1 MKTRIVSILLL
12 AVMLMTALPIG
23 VFSLVSFAAEAEKM
37 REEDYDALYVTEGLQ
52 YAFDFYKL
60 NEYWSP
66 NGHGYVIPV
75 GPSDDAA
82 YYDATTGKTFDF
94 TAENNRFEYTIVKTA
109 ADGTETTLTG
119 TYFGEADASAK
130 VAELTAAE
138 ADGATYTAVKGTAL
152 HKAWARAVDAWS
164 EADKALLGEFATCT
178 AKGTLMSANNGFGT
192 KTDKRQNFA
201 RSAYASLDNGYVT
214 LLPKGSTYTGGGGLQ
229 LSQASAD
236 LGTAEIVSEIG
247 ASAGSGYVLFNNL
260 GLTPTKDTT
269 TKTYTVTGSYDRV
282 PQLDVIKSAS
292 PIPYDK
298 VTTLSYT
305 MKDGVYKLYNGNEL
319 VLDATYTG
327 DPSNGNYIGWGG
339 KACSTKV
346 YAARYYLGVLDE
358 SARAQNHFADMAKF
372 FRIDASGFAD
382 RRGAFSAEA
391 VNAFYAAFGAVNFDS
406 TRDAVQAVYDAAYA
420 VLCASVS
427 PDTPDAP
434 DTPSLTE
441 ADYNALYVQS
451 GLAVAF
457 DVMALNSYWGKTDS
471 DNAAGIAFPKS
482 PMLDNAYTHTDGK
495 TYDFTKLYVNGD
507 GVTYPYY
514 VDRFDD
520 AARDASGALIAS
532 PDAGKEKE
540 YHIVTGTRDAQSVT
554 GYKAFT
560 GHAAIIADT
569 NTYYSLDSAYE
580 KIVALEEADTRNA
593 YDYWI
598 VGDDTSA
605 AYKAA
610 TAAYASEVNAWLKQY
625 TWAGAG
631 RITSGT
637 STGYKKDL
645 RDAFMMYAAIADP
658 ISAVNN
664 PEKGGYLVRQYPFCT
679 DKGLQITMNSIGP
692 EGSTMELVTRI
703 GTLAGSNFVILG
715 NVRPTVSGNEI
726 TGTNEN
732 FTAAEGTTPKTGVFD
747 RTALDTL
754 RFTVVNSADDN
765 KDTALITQG
774 DNVLYSATGTYT
786 QNNTCIIGYS
796 NSFKNGEIY
805 NIRIYDRALSPTE
818 EAQNHFADLAKWF
831 RLDIGN
837 FKAYSTPDKER
848 VYTALADYNYENT
861 TRYALQAAYDALV
874 LDIMVEKYEAHYLE
888 GEAYA
893 AHNAFVAACIARM
906 QKAEDY
912 FPIDGIYTIPLSERG
927 AIYALSGDA
936 LTEAAV
942 AEAITAY
949 WAFDEAAYKSYN
961 DLYYD
966 EGNLVAAYD
975 FFALN
980 SYWNADRVAGYL
992 PTTAALAGWESLT
1005 EDGGRYFDRFAVKGR
1020 LTLRHEGSNAP
1031 FTLPAGDLRG
1041 GGGFVLVGAIN
1052 AADGFSV
1059 TGLGDGAASAEL
1071 VLRADT
1077 AADTLFSLS
1086 GLSLGVAA
1094 GAYTAPSGMHTLTDS
1109 EGIGTEATLG
1119 SVATYSLVSTHKG
1132 MGKAATLS
1140 LSVDGAS
1147 VLTATGT
1154 AMADPVSTAAFA
1166 MDNSF
1171 TGALYAIRYYR
1182 TAISDAE
1189 RAQNHFADVA
1199 KFYRIDLADIDLI
1212 LTHPAEAAALYAAFA
1227 DFGFE
1232 ESREE
1237 VQSAYDAFCSS
1248 FLSENPT
1255 LAALCD
1261 EAEGLL
1267 TFEGFQVRIAG
1278 TEAPAANAYAGMR
1291 GVFTVNEG
1299 LLAALRERG
1308 YTVRL
1313 GVVTRNAA
1321 AGDAYLN
1328 KAVTTLIYNG
1338 TEYIAKTQTIE
1349 GIGRAFVVTVVYA
1362 TDEGGSY
1369 VPLPDGFVAALITMD
1384 VAYEC
1389 TVTLEKDGVT
1399 YAFTYAAH
1407 SDRFGDTVNPAEL
1420 YRYFGEEGDDLYQG
1434 SQKEDSLVK
1443 KMLSLIP
1450 PEEGAVKDP
1459 TVGKLTLAADGEAYY
1474 TVTLP
1479 EGAGEDVRNA
1489 VGAFASSLSSL
1500 TGATF
1505 LPAGDAG
1512 LRLDREILIT
1522 NGSARA
1528 DAIEFSADAAAK
1540 GLAYAIGVSGE
1551 RILVYA
1557 EDSAALAE
1565 ALTVLLASVTD
1576 NGTDDGKDDNA
1587 DGFYLPAMLSIEKS
1601 GTGTASIADYT
1612 VVVPAGMTTARL
1624 AKVTEYVD
1632 ALAARTG
1639 ITLTV
1644 ARDNATVT
1652 GRRILITTAAG
1663 KTAAADF
1670 LASTSYTGYAIG
1682 AAGNDIV
1689 VSAYFDVALR
1699 AALSALFATVS
1710 DDGEIPMGVSAK
1722 CDFGVGEGVPLLATN
1737 GTLDNGSLY
1746 YANYNSYTASY
1757 SDVSAAEHLAYRD
1770 LLVERGFVLY
1780 AENAI
1785 SGNLFATYTANGAV
1799 VNIAFYP
1806 SLSAMDITL
1815 TPEGAML
1822 PTVEAEPY
1830 VKNPDITPSITLM
1843 DHELA
1848 SYVLQ
1853 LEDGSFLI
1861 VDGGDLNRA
1870 GAMDKMWDHLTSLTP
1885 EGQKPVISLWMLT
1898 HAHSDHALLFV
1909 SFLEKYKDD
1918 LVLKAVAY
1926 NFPDYESLDLKN
1938 EPIDMYQG
1946 FDGLAVCAAKVERVL
1961 NLYYPDTKWWIPRTG
1976 ERHAVAGAEIEILF
1990 THEDKDPKAFT
2001 GGNTTSSGW
2010 RITLGDSTVV
2020 FLGDMTNDSCKR
2032 IADLYGA
2039 ALEADI
2045 LQVTHHG
2052 VGGGDLS
2059 LYQYVDPKICF
2070 WGTAKANFEGDKCN
2084 GTGDYE
2090 NYTYNYWVR
2099 TTDWTRIVNGEEVSG
2114 AREHYH
2120 GSVRTTIYLPVE

>member
-1 MKTRIVSILLL
+1 MDTDTGNHRV
-12 AVMLMTALPIG
+12 IG
-23 VFSLVSFAAEAEKM
+23 LFHFWVVLISV
-37 REEDYDALYVTEGLQ
+37 Q
-52 YAFDFYKL
+52 
-60 NEYWSP
+60 
-66 NGHGYVIPV
+66 
-75 GPSDDAA
+75 SD
-82 YYDATTGKTFDF
+82 T
-94 TAENNRFEYTIVKTA
+94 
-109 ADGTETTLTG
+109 
-119 TYFGEADASAK
+119 
-130 VAELTAAE
+130 
-138 ADGATYTAVKGTAL
+138 ATY
-152 HKAWARAVDAWS
+152 
-164 EADKALLGEFATCT
+164 
-178 AKGTLMSANNGFGT
+178 
-192 KTDKRQNFA
+192 
-201 RSAYASLDNGYVT
+201 
-214 LLPKGSTYTGGGGLQ
+214 
-229 LSQASAD
+229 
-236 LGTAEIVSEIG
+236 
-247 ASAGSGYVLFNNL
+247 
-260 GLTPTKDTT
+260 
-269 TKTYTVTGSYDRV
+269 
-282 PQLDVIKSAS
+282 
-292 PIPYDK
+292 
-298 VTTLSYT
+298 
-305 MKDGVYKLYNGNEL
+305 
-319 VLDATYTG
+319 
-327 DPSNGNYIGWGG
+327 
-339 KACSTKV
+339 
-346 YAARYYLGVLDE
+346 
-358 SARAQNHFADMAKF
+358 
-372 FRIDASGFAD
+372 
-382 RRGAFSAEA
+382 
-391 VNAFYAAFGAVNFDS
+391 
-406 TRDAVQAVYDAAYA
+406 AVYDAAYA

-457 DVMALNSYWGKTDS
+457 DVMALNGYWGGSTS

-482 PMLDNAYTHTDGK
+482 PMLDTAYLHTDGK
-495 TYDFTKLYVNGD
+495 TYDFTKLYVNED

-532 PDAGKEKE
+532 PEAGKEKE

-560 GHAAIIADT
+560 AHTSIIADT

-580 KIVALEEADTRNA
+580 KILSLEAADKKNA
-593 YDYWI
+593 YDYFI

-610 TAAYASEVNAWLKQY
+610 AAAYAKAVNAWLAEY
-625 TWAGAG
+625 TWAGKG
-631 RITSGT
+631 SITMGT
-637 STGYKKDL
+637 VTGYNKDL
-645 RDAFMMYAAIADP
+645 RDAFMTYAAVADP
-658 ISAVNN
+658 AS
-664 PEKGGYLVRQYPFCT
+664 GGYLIRQYPYCA
-679 DKGLQITMNSIGP
+679 DKGLQVTMNSIGAS
-692 EGSTMELVTRI
+692 GATMELVTRI
-703 GTLAGSNFVILG
+703 GTQAATNFAIFG

-726 TGTNEN
+726 TGTNTN
-732 FTAAEGTTPKTGVFD
+732 FTAAAGTAPVIGAFD
-747 RTALDTL
+747 RAAVDTL
-754 RFTVVNSADDN
+754 RITVVNSAAEN
-765 KDTALITQG
+765 ADTLRIAQG
-774 DNVLYSATGTYT
+774 DTTLYSAVGTYT
-786 QNNTCIIGYS
+786 DNKTCILGYS

-805 NIRIYDRALSPTE
+805 NIRLYDRALSPTE

-831 RLDIGN
+831 RLDIGD
-837 FKAYSTPDKER
+837 FKAYGTPDKER
-848 VYTALADYNYENT
+848 VYTAFAGYTYENVT
-861 TRYALQAAYDALV
+861 KDELQAAYDALV
-874 LDIMVEKYEAHYLE
+874 LSFMVEKYEAHYLE

-893 AHNAFVAACIARM
+893 AHNAFIAACIARM
-906 QKAEDY
+906 KKAEDY

-1005 EDGGRYFDRFAVKGR
+1005 ADGGRYFDRFAVKGR

-1041 GGGFVLVGAIN
+1041 GGGFVLIGAMN

-1119 SVATYSLVSTHKG
+1119 TIGTYSLTATNAGRGS
-1132 MGKAATLS
+1132 AATIS
-1140 LSVDGAS
+1140 LAVDGTP
-1147 VLTATGT
+1147 VLSAVGT
-1154 AMADPVSTAAFA
+1154 AMADPTGTAALA

-1212 LTHPAEAAALYAAFA
+1212 LTHPAEASALYAAFA
-1227 DFGFE
+1227 DFGFL

-1237 VQSAYDAFCSS
+1237 VQGVYDAFRAA

-1255 LAALCD
+1255 LAALRD
-1261 EAEGLL
+1261 EASGLL
-1267 TFEGFQVRIAG
+1267 VFEGFQVRIAG
-1278 TEAPAANAYAGMR
+1278 TEAPAPNAYAGMR
-1291 GVFTVNEG
+1291 GVFSVDDE
-1299 LLAALRERG
+1299 LLTAFRERG
-1308 YTVRL
+1308 YTVRF
-1313 GVVTRNAA
+1313 GIATRNAA
-1321 AGDAYLN
+1321 AGHSYLN
-1328 KAVTTLIYNG
+1328 NVVTTPIYNG
-1338 TEYIAKTQTIE
+1338 TEYVAKTKVVPE
-1349 GIGRAFVVTVVYA
+1349 IGHAFVVTVVYA
-1362 TDEGGSY
+1362 SNTDGHYIPMSDER
-1369 VPLPDGFVAALITMD
+1369 VAELITLD
-1384 VAYEC
+1384 VAYAYA
-1389 TVTLEKDGVT
+1389 VTLEKNGDI
-1399 YAFTYAAH
+1399 YAFTYNVH
-1407 SDRFGDTVNPAEL
+1407 SDRFGDAINAAEL

-1450 PEEGAVKDP
+1450 PEEGAVKAP
-1459 TVGKLTLAADGEAYY
+1459 TVGKLSLAADGEPYY
-1474 TVTLP
+1474 TITLP

-1557 EDSAALAE
+1557 EGSAALAE

-1601 GTGTASIADYT
+1601 GTRTASIADYT

-1632 ALAARTG
+1632 VLAARTG

-1710 DDGEIPMGVSAK
+1710 DDGEIPTGVSAK

-1785 SGNLFATYTANGAV
+1785 NGNLFATYTASGRV
-1799 VNIAFYP
+1799 VNLAFYP
-1806 SLSAMDITL
+1806 SLSAMDITV

-1822 PTVEAEPY
+1822 PTAVAAPY
-1830 VKNPDITPSITLM
+1830 EKNPDITPSVTLM

-1848 SYVLQ
+1848 SYVMQ

-1885 EGQKPVISLWMLT
+1885 AGQKPVISLWMLT
-1898 HAHSDHALLFV
+1898 HAHSDHSLLFV

-1918 LVLKAVAY
+1918 LILKAVAY
-1926 NFPDYESLDLKN
+1926 NFPDYESLDMKN
-1938 EPIDMYQG
+1938 EPIYEYQG

-1961 NLYYPDTKWWIPRTG
+1961 DLYYPDTKWWIPRTG
-1976 ERHAVAGAEIEILF
+1976 EVHSVAGAEIEILF

-2010 RITLGDSTVV
+2010 RVTLGGSTVV
-2020 FLGDMTNDSCKR
+2020 YLGDMTDDSCKR
-2032 IADLYGA
+2032 IAGLYGA
-2039 ALEADI
+2039 ELEADI

-2052 VGGGDLS
+2052 VSGGDLA

-2084 GTGDYE
+2084 GTGDYAK
-2090 NYTYNYWVR
+2090 YTYNYWVR
-2099 TTDWTRIVNGEEVSG
+2099 TTDWTRTVNGEEISG

-2120 GSVRTTIYLPVE
+2120 GSVRTTILLPVE

>member
-1 MKTRIVSILLL
+1 MKTRIVSMLLL

-37 REEDYDALYVTEGLQ
+37 SEKDYDALYYTEGLQ
-52 YAFDFYKL
+52 YAYDFYRL

-109 ADGTETTLTG
+109 ADGTESVLAD
-119 TYFGEADASAK
+119 TYFGEADASAS
-130 VAELTAAE
+130 VAALTAAE
-138 ADGATYTAVKGTAL
+138 AEGATYTAVKGSAL
-152 HKAWARAVDAWS
+152 HKAWARAVDAWVA
-164 EADKALLGEFATCT
+164 ADKAFLAQFATCT
-178 AKGTLMSANNGFGT
+178 VKGTLLSANNAFGT
-192 KTDKRQNFA
+192 NTGSNRHNFA

-214 LLPKGSTYTGGGGLQ
+214 LLAKGETFKGGGGLQ
-229 LSQASAD
+229 LSQASAG
-236 LGTAEIVSEIG
+236 LGTAEIVSELG
-247 ASAGSGYVLFNNL
+247 DAAGKAYILFNNL
-260 GLTPTKDTT
+260 GLTPTKDTA
-269 TKTYTVTGSYDRV
+269 TKTYTITGSYDRI
-282 PQLDVIKSAS
+282 PQLGVIKSAL
-292 PIPYDK
+292 PFPYDK

-305 MKDGVYKLYNGNEL
+305 MKDGAFKLYNGNTL

-327 DPSNGNYIGWGG
+327 DAAVGNYLGWNNSS
-339 KACSTKV
+339 CSTKL
-346 YAARYYLGVLDE
+346 YAGRYYLGVLDE
-358 SARAQNHFADMAKF
+358 NARAQNHFADMAKF
-372 FRIDASGFAD
+372 FRIDASAFAD
-382 RRGAFSAEA
+382 GRSAFSAEA

-427 PDTPDAP
+427 PDAP

-457 DVMALNSYWGKTDS
+457 DVMALNGHWGGSTS

-482 PMLDNAYTHTDGK
+482 PMLDTAYLHTDGK
-495 TYDFTKLYVNGD
+495 TYDFTKLYVNED

-532 PDAGKEKE
+532 PEAGKEKE
-540 YHIVTGTRDAQSVT
+540 YHIVTGTRDDKSVT

-560 GHAAIIADT
+560 AHTSIIADT

-580 KIVALEEADTRNA
+580 KILSLEAADKKNA
-593 YDYWI
+593 YDYFI

-610 TAAYASEVNAWLKQY
+610 AAAYAKAVNDWLAEY
-625 TWAGAG
+625 TWAGKG
-631 RITSGT
+631 RITMGT
-637 STGYKKDL
+637 VTGYNKDL
-645 RDAFMMYAAIADP
+645 RDAFMTYAAVADP
-658 ISAVNN
+658 AS
-664 PEKGGYLVRQYPFCT
+664 GGYLIRQYPYCS
-679 DKGLQITMNSIGP
+679 DKGLHVSMNSIGAS
-692 EGSTMELVTRI
+692 GATMELVTRI
-703 GTLAGSNFVILG
+703 GTQAATNFAIFG

-726 TGTNEN
+726 TGTNTN
-732 FTAAEGTTPKTGVFD
+732 FTAAAGTAPVIGAFD
-747 RTALDTL
+747 RAAVDTL
-754 RFTVVNSADDN
+754 RITVVNSAAEN
-765 KDTALITQG
+765 ADTLRIAQG
-774 DNVLYSATGTYT
+774 DTTLYSAVGTYT
-786 QNNTCIIGYS
+786 DNKTCILGYN

-805 NIRIYDRALSPTE
+805 NIRLYDRALSPTE

-831 RLDIGN
+831 RLDIGD
-837 FKAYSTPDKER
+837 FKAYGTPDKER
-848 VYTALADYNYENT
+848 VYTAFAGYTYENVT
-861 TRYALQAAYDALV
+861 KDELQAAYDALV
-874 LDIMVEKYEAHYLE
+874 LSFMVEKYEAHYLE

-893 AHNAFVAACIARM
+893 AHNAFIAACIARM

-992 PTTAALAGWESLT
+992 PTTAALAAWESLT
-1005 EDGGRYFDRFAVKGR
+1005 ADGGRYFDRFAVKGR
-1020 LTLRHEGSNAP
+1020 LTLRHEGINAP

-1041 GGGFVLVGAIN
+1041 GGGFVLIGAMN

-1059 TGLGDGAASAEL
+1059 TGLGNGAASAEL

-1119 SVATYSLVSTHKG
+1119 TIGTYSLVATNAGRGS
-1132 MGKAATLS
+1132 AATIS
-1140 LSVDGAS
+1140 LAVDGTP
-1147 VLTATGT
+1147 VLSAVGT
-1154 AMADPVSTAAFA
+1154 AMADPTGTATLA

-1212 LTHPAEAAALYAAFA
+1212 LTHPAEASALYAAFA
-1227 DFGFE
+1227 DFGFL

-1237 VQSAYDAFCSS
+1237 VQGVYDAFRAA

-1255 LAALCD
+1255 LAALRD
-1261 EAEGLL
+1261 EASGLL
-1267 TFEGFQVRIAG
+1267 VFEGFQVRIAG
-1278 TEAPAANAYAGMR
+1278 TEAPAPNAYAGMR
-1291 GVFTVNEG
+1291 GVFTVDEA
-1299 LLAALRERG
+1299 LLAAMQERG
-1308 YTVRL
+1308 YTVRFD
-1313 GVVTRNAA
+1313 VATRNAA
-1321 AGDAYLN
+1321 AGHAYLN
-1328 KAVTTLIYNG
+1328 NAPTMPIYDG
-1338 TEYIAKTQTIE
+1338 TEYVAKTQMIQE
-1349 GIGRAFVVTVVYA
+1349 IGRAFVVAVVYA
-1362 TDEGGSY
+1362 TENGDDF
-1369 VPLPDGFVAALITMD
+1369 VPMSDGRVAELINFD

-1389 TVTLEKDGVT
+1389 AVTLEKDGVV
-1399 YAFTYAAH
+1399 YAFTYAVQ
-1407 SDRFGDTVNPAEL
+1407 SDHFGDTVNPAEL

-1557 EDSAALAE
+1557 EDSAALTE

-1601 GTGTASIADYT
+1601 GTGAASIADYT

-1710 DDGEIPMGVSAK
+1710 DDGEIPTGVSAK

-1785 SGNLFATYTANGAV
+1785 SGNLFAAYTANGAV

-1830 VKNPDITPSITLM
+1830 VKNPAITPSITLM

-1848 SYVLQ
+1848 SYVMQ

-1961 NLYYPDTKWWIPRTG
+1961 KLYYPDTKWWIPRTG

-2045 LQVTHHG
+2045 LQLTHHG

-2084 GTGDYE
+2084 GTGNYE

>member
-1 MKTRIVSILLL
+1 MKTRIVSMLLL

-23 VFSLVSFAAEAEKM
+23 VFSLISFAAEAEEMTEK
-37 REEDYDALYVTEGLQ
+37 DYDALYYTEGLQ
-52 YAFDFYKL
+52 YAYDFYRL

-109 ADGTETTLTG
+109 ADGTESVLAD
-119 TYFGEADASAK
+119 TYFGEADASARL
-130 VAELTAAE
+130 AELTAAE
-138 ADGATYTAVKGTAL
+138 TDGAVYTAVKGSAL
-152 HKAWARAVDAWS
+152 HKAWARAVDAWVA
-164 EADKALLGEFATCT
+164 ADKAFLAQFATCT
-178 AKGTLMSANNGFGT
+178 VQGTLLSANNAFGT
-192 KTDKRQNFA
+192 NTASSRHNFA

-214 LLPKGSTYTGGGGLQ
+214 LLAKGETFKGGGGLQ
-229 LSQASAD
+229 LSQASAG
-236 LGTAEIVSEIG
+236 LGTAEIVSELG
-247 ASAGSGYVLFNNL
+247 DAAGKAYILFNNL
-260 GLTPTKDTT
+260 GLTPTKDTA
-269 TKTYTVTGSYDRV
+269 TKTYTITGSYDRV
-282 PQLDVIKSAS
+282 PQLGVIKSAS
-292 PIPYDK
+292 PFPYDK

-305 MKDGVYKLYNGNEL
+305 MKDGAFKLYNGNTL

-327 DPSNGNYIGWGG
+327 DAAVGNYLGWNNSS
-339 KACSTKV
+339 CSTKL
-346 YAARYYLGVLDE
+346 YAGRYYLGVLDE
-358 SARAQNHFADMAKF
+358 NARAQNHFADMVKF
-372 FRIDASGFAD
+372 FRIDASAFAD
-382 RRGAFSAEA
+382 GRGTFSAEA
-391 VNAFYAAFGAVNFDS
+391 INAFYAAFGAVNFDS
-406 TRDAVQAVYDAAYA
+406 TRDAVQAVYNAAYA
-420 VLCASVS
+420 VLCASAS
-427 PDTPDAP
+427 PDTPDTPA
-434 DTPSLTE
+434 PSLTE

-457 DVMALNSYWGKTDS
+457 DIMALNGYWGKTDS
-471 DNAAGIAFPKS
+471 DNAAGIAFPRS
-482 PMLDNAYTHTDGK
+482 PMLDNAYRHTDGK
-495 TYDFTKLYVNGD
+495 TYDFTKLYVNED

-520 AARDASGALIAS
+520 AARDSSGKLIAS
-532 PDAGKEKE
+532 PEAGKEKE

-560 GHAAIIADT
+560 GHTSIIADT

-580 KIVALEEADTRNA
+580 RIVELEAADKKNA
-593 YDYWI
+593 YDYFI

-610 TAAYASEVNAWLKQY
+610 AAAYAEAVNAWLEEY
-625 TWAGAG
+625 TWEGKG
-631 RITSGT
+631 RITTGT
-637 STGYKKDL
+637 VTGYNKDL
-645 RDAFMMYAAIADP
+645 RDAFMTYAAVADP
-658 ISAVNN
+658 ISATAD
-664 PEKGGYLVRQYPFCT
+664 PARGGYLIRQYPYCT
-679 DKGLQITMNSIGP
+679 DKGIQITMNSIGAS
-692 EGSTMELVTRI
+692 GATMELVTRI
-703 GTLAGSNFVILG
+703 GTQAATNFAIFG

-726 TGTNEN
+726 TGTNTN
-732 FTAAEGTTPKTGVFD
+732 FTAAAGTAPVIGAFD
-747 RTALDTL
+747 RTAVDTL
-754 RFTVVNSADDN
+754 RITVVNSATEN
-765 KDTALITQG
+765 ADTLRIAQG
-774 DNVLYSATGTYT
+774 DTTLYSAVGTYT
-786 QNNTCIIGYS
+786 DNKTCILGYG

-831 RLDIGN
+831 RLDIGD
-837 FKAYSTPDKER
+837 FKAYGTPDKER
-848 VYTALADYNYENT
+848 VYTAFAGYTYENVT
-861 TRYALQAAYDALV
+861 KDELQAAYDALV
-874 LDIMVEKYEAHYLE
+874 LSFMVEKYEAHYLE

-893 AHNAFVAACIARM
+893 AHNAFVAACIAKM

-936 LTEAAV
+936 LTEAAI

-980 SYWNADRVAGYL
+980 SYWNVDRVAGYL
-992 PTTAALAGWESLT
+992 PTFAALAGWESLT
-1005 EDGGRYFDRFAVKGR
+1005 ADGGRYFDRFAVKGR

-1031 FTLPAGDLRG
+1031 FTLPAGDMRG
-1041 GGGFVLVGAIN
+1041 GGGFVLIGAIN
-1052 AADGFSV
+1052 AADGFSIS
-1059 TGLGDGAASAEL
+1059 GLGDGAASAEL

-1077 AADTLFSLS
+1077 ATDTLFSLS

-1119 SVATYSLVSTHKG
+1119 TVSTYSLVATNAG
-1132 MGKAATLS
+1132 RGKAAALS
-1140 LSVDGAS
+1140 LAVDGTP
-1147 VLTATGT
+1147 VLSAVGT
-1154 AMADPVSTAAFA
+1154 AMADPTGTATLA
-1166 MDNSF
+1166 MDNSL

-1189 RAQNHFADVA
+1189 RAQNHFADIA

-1212 LTHPAEAAALYAAFA
+1212 LTHPAEASALYAAFA
-1227 DFGFE
+1227 DLGYSE
-1232 ESREE
+1232 TREE
-1237 VQSAYDAFCSS
+1237 VQGVYDAFRAA

-1255 LAALCD
+1255 LAALRD
-1261 EAEGLL
+1261 EASGLL
-1267 TFEGFQVRIAG
+1267 VFEGFQVRIAG
-1278 TEAPAANAYAGMR
+1278 TEAPAPNAYAGMR
-1291 GVFTVNEG
+1291 GVFTVDEA
-1299 LLAALRERG
+1299 LLAAMQERG
-1308 YTVRL
+1308 YTVRFD
-1313 GVVTRNAA
+1313 VAMRNAA
-1321 AGDAYLN
+1321 AGHAYLN
-1328 KAVTTLIYNG
+1328 NAPTMPIYDG
-1338 TEYIAKTQTIE
+1338 TEYVAKTKMIGE
-1349 GIGRAFVVTVVYA
+1349 IGRAFVVTVVYA
-1362 TDEGGSY
+1362 TENGNDF
-1369 VPLPDGFVAALITMD
+1369 VPMSDGRVAELITLD

-1389 TVTLEKDGVT
+1389 AVTLEKDGVT
-1399 YAFTYAAH
+1399 YAFTYAVQ
-1407 SDRFGDTVNPAEL
+1407 SDTFGDTVSPAEL
-1420 YRYFGEEGDDLYQG
+1420 YRYFGEEGNGLYQG
-1434 SQKEDSLVK
+1434 SQKEDTLVK

-1450 PEEGAVKDP
+1450 PEESAVKAP
-1459 TVGKLTLAADGEAYY
+1459 TVGKLMLAADGEAYY

-1479 EGAGEDVRNA
+1479 EGASADVRAA
-1489 VGAFASSLSSL
+1489 VEAFAGDLSTLS
-1500 TGATF
+1500 GATF
-1505 LPAGDAG
+1505 TPVSEGA

-1522 NGSARA
+1522 NGAERA
-1528 DAIEFSADAAAK
+1528 DAVEFSAAAVAE
-1540 GLAYAIGVSGE
+1540 GLSYAIGVSGE

-1557 EDSAALAE
+1557 EDGAALAE

-1587 DGFYLPAMLSIEKS
+1587 DGFYLPAVLAIDKS

-1612 VVVPAGMTTARL
+1612 VVVPAGITTARL
-1624 AKVTEYVD
+1624 AKVTEYID

-1639 ITLTV
+1639 ITLRV
-1644 ARDNATVT
+1644 VRDNATVT
-1652 GRRILITTAAG
+1652 GRRILVTTAAG
-1663 KTAAADF
+1663 KASAAAF

-1699 AALSALFATVS
+1699 AALSSLFATVS
-1710 DDGEIPMGVSAK
+1710 DDGIIPTDVSAA
-1722 CDFGVGEGVPLLATN
+1722 CDLGAGAGVPLLTTN
-1737 GTLDNGSLY
+1737 GTLDLGSLY

-1757 SDVSAAEHLAYRD
+1757 SGVSATEHLAYCD
-1770 LLVERGFVLY
+1770 LLAECGLVLY

-1785 SGNLFATYTANGAV
+1785 NGNLFATYTANGAV
-1799 VNIAFYP
+1799 VSIAFYP
-1806 SLSAMDITL
+1806 SLSEMDITI

-1822 PTVEAEPY
+1822 PSAEAAPY
-1830 VKNPDITPSITLM
+1830 EKDPDITPSVTLM
-1843 DHELA
+1843 DHSLA
-1848 SYVLQ
+1848 SYVMQ

-1885 EGQKPVISLWMLT
+1885 AGQKPVISLWMLT

-1938 EPIDMYQG
+1938 EAIDMYQG
-1946 FDGLAVCAAKVERVL
+1946 FDGLAVCAAKVEGVL
-1961 NLYYPDTKWWIPRTG
+1961 DLYYPDAEWWIPRTG
-1976 ERHAVAGAEIEILF
+1976 EVHSVAGAEIEILF
-1990 THEDKDPKAFT
+1990 SHEDKDPRLFT

-2010 RITLGDSTVV
+2010 RITLGGSTVV
-2020 FLGDMTNDSCKR
+2020 YLGDMTDDSCKR
-2032 IADLYGA
+2032 IGELYGA

-2052 VGGGDLS
+2052 VSGGDLA
-2059 LYQYVDPKICF
+2059 LYQYIDPKICF
-2070 WGTAKANFEGDKCN
+2070 WGTAESNFEGDKCN

-2090 NYTYNYWVR
+2090 KFTYNKWVR
-2099 TTDWTRIVNGEEVSG
+2099 TTDWTRTVNGEEVSG

-2120 GSVRTTIYLPVE
+2120 GSVRTTILLPVE